1 MIAFDQ
7 KAATVR
13 LRNMRYFT
21 TLEDIDLV
29 WTVER
34 NGKVVKQG
42 RIAGLNIRP
51 QQNRSYSLPVVLDE
65 LDGVC
70 TLNLYF
76 KSNVIT
82 EWAEA
87 GYEVGFEQVVLESA
101 SSASKPDACA
111 LNTKFDVCDGDK
123 LVTVR
128 DGERIYTVDKIHGL
142 ICSIKDNGKELLT
155 TPIKPNIWRAPT
167 DNDRNIKRDWY
178 RVAYDYMMLKCY
190 SCKLASADGKEASV
204 KARMNMGSPSMHA
217 VLNMEVEYLFKKG
230 EGVELKFDVKV
241 TDGIPVLPRFGV
253 EFRMPSDCEY
263 VKYFGKG
270 PYESY
275 IDKCKASR
283 LSTFATTATDNFEP
297 YVRPQENMAHT
308 DTRWFEVANNAGFG
322 LMATNTAESGSFS
335 FNCSHFTAEML
346 TKTAH
351 DFELEPLADTVVYL
365 DYRHAGIG
373 SNSCGPQLA
382 ELWRLSEK
390 EFSFSVRL
398 IPVQINDV
406 DPFEKIYN

>member
-1 MIAFDQ
+1 MLLGFD
-7 KAATVR
+7 
-13 LRNMRYFT
+13 
-21 TLEDIDLV
+21 EI
-29 WTVER
+29 
-34 NGKVVKQG
+34 
-42 RIAGLNIRP
+42 
-51 QQNRSYSLPVVLDE
+51 SLSS
-65 LDGVC
+65 G
-70 TLNLYF
+70 
-76 KSNVIT
+76 
-82 EWAEA
+82 AE
-87 GYEVGFEQVVLESA
+87 ESA
-101 SSASKPDACA
+101 SAAGEQIQAAPFSLYA
-111 LNTKFDVCDGDK
+111 NQ
-123 LVTVR
+123 TVR
-128 DGERIYTVDKIHGL
+128 AFAEEAAERAGRMQTLHVQESDRRLVIRGENFTYTYSKLYGVFEKMTYCGR
-142 ICSIKDNGKELLT
+142 ELLDR
-155 TPIKPNIWRAPT
+155 PMEVNIWRAPT

-190 SCKLASADGKEASV
+190 SCELASADGKEASV
-204 KARMNMGSPSMHA
+204 KASMNMGSPSMHA

-322 LMATNTAESGSFS
+322 LMATNTAENGSFS

-351 DFELEPLADTVVYL
+351 DFELEPLDETVVNI
-365 DYRHAGIG
+365 DYRHNGIG
-373 SNSCGPQLA
+373 SNSCGPWLHDMWQLK
-382 ELWRLSEK
+382 EK
-390 EFSFSVRL
+390 SFSFSFRL
-398 IPVQINDV
+398 LPAFTNDT
-406 DPFEKIYN
+406 DPFKKIFKK